1 MSLPG
6 PHGFVAITPKGITKE
21 RACRRPPT
29 PLSHTPFHTNSPQ
42 KIESTWQLLTFPS
55 ESQALQGLLAQLSPG
70 MTAGN
75 CIAFGDGMNDLGM
88 LAWAGI
94 GIAMENA
101 G

>member
-1 MSLPG
+1 
-6 PHGFVAITPKGITKE
+6 
-21 RACRRPPT
+21 
-29 PLSHTPFHTNSPQ
+29 
-42 KIESTWQLLTFPS
+42 
-55 ESQALQGLLAQLSPG
+55 

-94 GIAMENA
+94 GVAMENA